1 MHDIFTTAI
10 NHISEYVAI
19 VFGYMGII
27 AITIGGFIA
36 LYLFFKGMILRK
48 HYLGEIRIKMG
59 QYLALGLEFLLG
71 KDILESIINPTW
83 EGLGMLGSIVVIRT
97 VITFFLEREL
107 KEIREEMKDEQKYD
121 KR

>member
-1 MHDIFTTAI
+1 
-10 NHISEYVAI
+10 
-19 VFGYMGII
+19 
-27 AITIGGFIA
+27 
-36 LYLFFKGMILRK
+36 
-48 HYLGEIRIKMG
+48 MG